1 MIRTSVRYMDD
12 GVQDAVAALDAALN
26 TLLTLPHSAL
36 TDAELL
42 TICAGLQDARNRIPA
57 VEHRAIAALSQQT
70 TPAAIGAKSWP
81 LVLAT
86 RLGISSKEAR
96 RRCTDAAELG
106 PRVSMTGEALAPKR
120 EHIAAA
126 QADGTLTPD
135 HVAELFKFFTKC
147 PDWVTYAEQCRLEE
161 KLVTGAIGADP
172 ETVRQAVDH
181 AVFLLDQD
189 GPAPTDN
196 PPTKPFG
203 ITFGPQQPDGSYHLR
218 GKVSAEFKATFDPID
233 EKLAAPGMCNP
244 TDQTPCISGTPSQQ
258 QIDSDQRGAP
268 ERRHDAMLTAMRLL
282 LAHKDLGQ
290 INGLP
295 ATLLVTTTLQELEKA
310 AGVAITAGGTKL
322 SIPDL
327 IRLASQALHYLAV
340 YDEHTGIPLYL
351 GRARRTA
358 SAGQRLAI
366 WARDRG
372 CTRPGCTANGYR
384 CQAHHATTD
393 YAKGGLTDADALA
406 LACGCDN
413 RLVGEAPNKWT
424 TRINNHGQCE
434 WIPPDLLDRG
444 QHRTNTYHHP
454 ETLLA
459 DINRDQ
465 KTDGDNRE
473 QHHTDTGAD
482 TGTVHVNGHGEKPA
496 IPPELLDQGQQRTA
510 PYHQAEVPP
519 VNTRDTRSSTTTRDA
534 NRHNGNGDRN
544 SAENR
549 NGPSKNAAGDDDEP
563 R

>member
-1 MIRTSVRYMDD
+1 MDD

-96 RRCTDAAELG
+96 RRCADAAELG

-126 QADGTLTPD
+126 QADGALTPD
-135 HVAELFKFFTKC
+135 HVTELFKFFTKC

-244 TDQTPCISGTPSQQ
+244 TDQTPCISGTPSQA
-258 QIDSDQRGAP
+258 QIDHDERGAP

-295 ATLLVTTTLQELEKA
+295 ATLLITTTLQELEKA
-310 AGVAITAGGTKL
+310 AGVALTAGGTKL

-393 YAKGGLTDADALA
+393 YSKGGLTDADALA

-413 RLVGEAPNKWT
+413 RLVGETPNKWT

-434 WIPPDLLDRG
+434 WIPPALLDRG

-459 DINRDQ
+459 DLDRDQ
-465 KTDGDNRE
+465 KTDGETNAK
-473 QHHTDTGAD
+473 QAAD
-482 TGTVHVNGHGEKPA
+482 TGPDTAIARGNDLSEKPA
-496 IPPELLDQGQQRTA
+496 IPPELLDQNHQQPNTNHHPDTQPADHPRDTTSST
-510 PYHQAEVPP
+510 
-519 VNTRDTRSSTTTRDA
+519 TRDT
-534 NRHNGNGDRN
+534 NHHNGNGDRN
-544 SAENR
+544 SGDTHNN
-549 NGPSKNAAGDDDEP
+549 NGSGDDGESDCHP
-563 R
+563 A